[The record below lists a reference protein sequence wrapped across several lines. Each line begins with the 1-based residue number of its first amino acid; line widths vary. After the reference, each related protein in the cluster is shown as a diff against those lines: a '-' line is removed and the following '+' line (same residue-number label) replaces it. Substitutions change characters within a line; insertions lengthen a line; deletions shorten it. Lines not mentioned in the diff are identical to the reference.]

1 MTYTIE
7 QQEKGAEFI
16 RTLVQKSWENAV
28 FKDELVRNPVAAIE
42 QVTGK
47 NLPFLS
53 GKKIVVVDQTD
64 ESAIY
69 INIPAQPKIDELELT
84 EEQLEMIAGG
94 LTPALGAYAVGCA
107 VGIGVCWLVSQ
118 L

>member
-1 MTYTIE
+1 MIYTVE
-7 QQEKGAEFI
+7 QQEKGAEFV
-16 RTLVQKSWENAV
+16 RTLVQKSWESAA
-28 FKDELVRNPVAAIE
+28 FKEELVKNPVAAIE

-47 NLPFLS
+47 KLSFLS
-53 GKKIVVVDQTD
+53 GKKVVVVDQTD

-94 LTPALGAYAVGCA
+94 VTPALGAYVVGCA
-107 VGIGVCWLVSQ
+107 VGIGVCWLVSH